1 MEAKAKLKN
10 LRIAPRKVRM
20 VVDLIRGKKAKE
32 ALAILNFTAKKAT
45 SPLIKLVNSAIANAK
60 NNFHIEADNLYIS
73 EITVDEGPKYKR
85 WMPRARG
92 QATPIQK
99 KTSHINLVLKEIQPV
114 SRQSELSEMVKKS
127 ETKKPAEASVISRE
141 EALKEAP
148 AAEKRPRRERETKA
162 QKPKTEKGFRR
173 FFQRKAI

>member
-1 MEAKAKLKN
+1 MEVKAKLKN

-20 VVDLIRGKKAKE
+20 VADLVRGKKVKE
-32 ALAILNFTAKKAT
+32 SLAILNFTAKKAT

-99 KTSHINLVLKEIQPV
+99 KTSHINLVLKEIQP
-114 SRQSELSEMVKKS
+114 SKSVKKS
-127 ETKKPAEASVISRE
+127 ESGKPSEVSAVSQEGAG
-141 EALKEAP
+141 KEAP
-148 AAEKRPRRERETKA
+148 MAEKKPRRVRDLEVK
-162 QKPKTEKGFRR
+162 KPKTGKGFQR